1 MSFYIAGLLPD
12 INNVALPHSHT
23 TMPQLFESILLSEL
37 SSDVPPAD
45 IGNIVR
51 VARVNHAAERLSG
64 LLLFDGERFC
74 HYLEGSEPAVRNRI
88 SRITE
93 DTRFVELQQLYE
105 GFADVRRRFDV
116 WQVGI
121 LAPDGPSPLL
131 RLATL
136 QGIAAVEVLLQLFRE
151 RQSHGIHV
159 V

>member
-1 MSFYIAGLLPD
+1 MSFYIAKLALHIDNAALL
-12 INNVALPHSHT
+12 HT
-23 TMPQLFESILLSEL
+23 HATMPQLFESIFLSEL

-51 VARVNHAAERLSG
+51 KARAHHAAEKLSG

-74 HYLEGSEPAVRNRI
+74 HYVEGAEQSVRH
-88 SRITE
+88 RITSIAE
-93 DTRFVELQQLYE
+93 DERFTGFQQLHE
-105 GFADVRRRFDV
+105 GFTGECRRFDV

-131 RLATL
+131 GFATL
-136 QGIAAVEVLLQLFRE
+136 RGNAAVDALLQLFHE
-151 RQSHGIHV
+151 RKNHGIHV